1 MKLLW
6 VLKWSDPSAAEGLL
20 ADLDD
25 RDVAVAREF
34 FAVVAADYANLDAVL
49 RRHPHVR
56 LAGHPADGRWID
68 QSGREVYILNGEVVP
83 TREDLW
89 EGLGLKPADF
99 DAEDWSKVDDDLVW
113 SQVNT
118 F

>member
-6 VLKWSDPSAAEGLL
+6 VLKFDGPSSAEGLL
-20 ADLDD
+20 AELGDHDI
-25 RDVAVAREF
+25 VVFREF

-56 LAGHPADGRWID
+56 LAGHPAGGRWFD
-68 QSGREVYILNGEVVP
+68 RDGREVYILNGEVVP

-99 DAEDWSKVDDDLVW
+99 DAETWDEADEDLVW